1 MSKASEAT
9 ITLAKEVLAKIAGY
23 DPWFP
28 KPNDAMLLSWA
39 DHLDLKNPAREDI
52 LEAVTRFYGEKRE
65 SNKPPLPADITALA
79 RAARQDR
86 LLRNEYVPPPDKS
99 DDPEPPEPE
108 GVEKISLAEWEHRH
122 DVKFPHMAVGKSVEE
137 VGVESHR
144 LPAHIGGWETDVNP
158 LSVKCTHCEALP
170 TYPCVIPG
178 TQQLLTR
185 SRAHPIRIEMARAA
199 AQADA

>member
-1 MSKASEAT
+1 MPKASEAT
-9 ITLAKEVLAKIAGY
+9 VKLAKEVLAKIAGY

-39 DHLDLKNPAREDI
+39 DHFDLKNPAREDV

-99 DDPEPPEPE
+99 DDPQPPEPE

-122 DVKFPHMAVGKSVEE
+122 DAKFPHVGVGKSVEE
-137 VGVESHR
+137 VESPR
-144 LPAHIGGWETDVNP
+144 LPPHIGGWDSEVNP
-158 LSVKCTHCEALP
+158 LTVKCQHCGAP
-170 TYPCVIPG
+170 ATYPCVIPE
-178 TQQLLTR
+178 TQEILTR
-185 SRAHPIRIEMARAA
+185 SRAHPRRIEAARAA
-199 AQADA
+199 AQIDA